1 MDKVNISEPLLIT
14 EGEFDCLSAIEAGFK
29 NAVSIPSGVNSTN
42 QWITSNWTFIEQFE
56 EVIIWF
62 DNDEAGIKGAR
73 EVFNRLPNSI
83 VKIVRCEIANDINE
97 LLHKFGKLAV
107 LKQIEKAS
115 TPALDGVATLD
126 MIEDFDVLNKRQQAA
141 LASAYALLNSTYN
154 EYREKVVELL
164 GEEADI
170 EIKNEIAK
178 DKYDANKVIKATEEP
193 EPNDICLFFEEF
205 RGQYFETTLQ
215 TVKDAEYQLNRKLA
229 LHDYAE
235 LNDFYKFMQLPPT
248 EYGAILG
255 WSTWASGEFYGYEWI
270 EFHHIKDILPDGTE
284 YYRIE
289 MPFPPTEDYLD
300 W

>member
-1 MDKVNISEPLLIT
+1 M
-14 EGEFDCLSAIEAGFK
+14 EGEVLRGLVQKAQPFVKKHASTILTCMGAAGVVATAITAAKATPVAMELL
-29 NAVSIPSGVNSTN
+29 
-42 QWITSNWTFIEQFE
+42 
-56 EVIIWF
+56 
-62 DNDEAGIKGAR
+62 DEAKAEKGAVLTKT
-73 EVFNRLPNSI
+73 ET
-83 VKIVRCEIANDINE
+83 
-97 LLHKFGKLAV
+97 LLVAG
-107 LKQIEKAS
+107 
-115 TPALDGVATLD
+115 PAYIPATL
-126 MIEDFDVLNKRQQAA
+126 IGVSTVACIFGAHVLNKRQQAA

>member
-1 MDKVNISEPLLIT
+1 MRSVLVGLTTSLNFLKEWDEM
-14 EGEFDCLSAIEAGFK
+14 EGEVLRSLVQKAQPFVKKHAATILTCVGTAGVVATAITSAKATPLAIELL
-29 NAVSIPSGVNSTN
+29 
-42 QWITSNWTFIEQFE
+42 
-56 EVIIWF
+56 
-62 DNDEAGIKGAR
+62 DEAKAEKGADLTKT
-73 EVFNRLPNSI
+73 EKFLVAGPAYIPATVIGVST
-83 VKIVRCEIANDINE
+83 IACI
-97 LLHKFGKLAV
+97 LGAH
-107 LKQIEKAS
+107 
-115 TPALDGVATLD
+115 
-126 MIEDFDVLNKRQQAA
+126 VLNKCQQAA

-178 DKYDANKVIKATEEP
+178 DKYDEAKVVKTNVEP

-215 TVKDAEYQLNRKLA
+215 AVKDAEYQLNRKLA

-248 EYGAILG
+248 EYGAVFG